1 MVIDFDHNPSLTP
14 EQKLQSLK
22 ESVQMA
28 LDEMAVAVEL
38 LNKELQ
44 ELRQTGD

>member
-1 MVIDFDHNPSLTP
+1 MVIDFDHNPNLTP